1 LCGRSVAGLTP
12 HNQVSVPN
20 QILRKVALF
29 GTQPQ
34 GKLLAAMVIREDVCR
49 MNSANELRDYISRE
63 DRNSQIDSVVIVI
76 APGDDLSGLPTIYSQ
91 SIDSHILVTV
101 VIVTGKKCTYAQ
113 NTGTNAIIQRS
124 SDIIIRTTD
133 ELYLQYMLECVLER

>member
-20 QILRKVALF
+20 RILRKVALF

-49 MNSANELRDYISRE
+49 MNSVNELRDYISRE

-76 APGDDLSGLPTIYSQ
+76 APGDDLSGLPTIYNQ